1 MSAWELQHAVLK
13 DAKTICSLTNF
24 TPCLHGYLPCLTG
37 YHFNQVVPIYGR
49 GGVQEDPRGKHKP
62 GVRTQQ
68 TESLQPVPRRPAGQ
82 RPAPTSVSC
91 STALQYI
98 SNFVLLRC

>member
-1 MSAWELQHAVLK
+1 MFLDKVYTL
-13 DAKTICSLTNF
+13 SLWL
-24 TPCLHGYLPCLTG
+24 PAMLHCYYP
-37 YHFNQVVPIYGR
+37 HQVVPIYGR

-68 TESLQPVPRRPAGQ
+68 IESLQAVPRRPAGQ

-91 STALQYI
+91 STALQYVG
-98 SNFVLLRC
+98 NFALFKMLSFSPAITNGLHSTF